1 MNRSVLLVLLAILII
16 AAGAFLFF
24 HPQKQ
29 NIRNIHSTG
38 ATVVAL
44 GDSLTEGVGASDNQY
59 AWPAVVAQNL
69 GIPITNSGK
78 AGDTTAEGL
87 ARIRGDVL
95 LHDPWLVIVF
105 LGGNDINRFSLEETF
120 RNLRRIV
127 EEIQDVGAAVLLIGI
142 RGGTVGDPYKESFER
157 LSREHQTA
165 YIPDFMAR
173 IFTTPRFRADDRIHP
188 NDAGYEFIAQKIAPE
203 IERLLKQREDR

>member
-1 MNRSVLLVLLAILII
+1 MNKAVFFTFLAILII
-16 AAGAFLFF
+16 GAGAFLFF
-24 HPQKQ
+24 HSQKQ
-29 NIRNIHSTG
+29 DIRNIHSTG
-38 ATVVAL
+38 TTIVAL
-44 GDSLTEGVGASDNQY
+44 GDSLTEGVGVSDNQY

-69 GIPITNSGK
+69 GIPIMNAGK
-78 AGDTTAEGL
+78 AGDTTVEGL
-87 ARIRGDVL
+87 ARIRDDVL

-105 LGGNDINRFSLEETF
+105 LGGNDIKRFSPEETF

-127 EEIQDVGAAVLLIGI
+127 EEIQDAGAAVLLIGI
-142 RGGTVGDPYKESFER
+142 RGGAVEDPYKERFER
-157 LSREHQTA
+157 LSLEYQTA